1 MMEYVSIA
9 RTTVLMNW
17 STTNEFMLGKSL
29 RQGDLIPPF
38 LFIMVIEALNLM
50 LEKVEGLGLIGGIQ
64 Y

>member
-38 LFIMVIEALNLM
+38 LFITVIEALNLM